1 MSKDEYL
8 ITDAPLKALTV
19 FAMPMILGSFF
30 QQVYNM
36 ADSIIVGQF
45 VGSSALAAVGACA
58 ALTNVFICVAL
69 GAGVGAG
76 VLVSRYFGVAEFAQF
91 ANGFMELPFAGVI
104 IAVIASVMLPE
115 FSRMYAAGT
124 AKEEYILLW
133 NRTVFQSAS
142 LIYPISIFCFIF
154 AEDIITCLYGP
165 KYGIA
170 SDLFRIITI
179 INIARILPYRPIMFA
194 LGKGKLFADI
204 HLFTAVL
211 VVGLDIACVNF
222 FPSVTGIALI
232 STGTTLLCLYLLMMS
247 VSKMLGTN
255 VGSLMP
261 WRKLGILLV
270 CSLCSGLASKTATTI
285 FGTATH
291 GMSLGLGGIV
301 FILGYGC
308 LSYLAGI
315 RISSR
320 KYYQS

>member
-1 MSKDEYL
+1 
-8 ITDAPLKALTV
+8 
-19 FAMPMILGSFF
+19 
-30 QQVYNM
+30 
-36 ADSIIVGQF
+36 
-45 VGSSALAAVGACA
+45 
-58 ALTNVFICVAL
+58 
-69 GAGVGAG
+69 
-76 VLVSRYFGVAEFAQF
+76 
-91 ANGFMELPFAGVI
+91 MELPFAGVI

-154 AEDIITCLYGP
+154 AEDIITYLYGP

-315 RISSR
+315 RYSHFITQILSIL
-320 KYYQS
+320 KLK